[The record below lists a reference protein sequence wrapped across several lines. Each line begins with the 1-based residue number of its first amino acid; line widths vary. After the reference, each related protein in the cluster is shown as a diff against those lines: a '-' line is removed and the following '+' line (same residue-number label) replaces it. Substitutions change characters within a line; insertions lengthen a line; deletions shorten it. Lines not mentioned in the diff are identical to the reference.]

1 MQGNYEKLI
10 SVLNHGENLVEF
22 LSSQDDSCDKIFKSE
37 FKLLGKGGSGTV
49 YEYTFDKKKYAVKE
63 TKTELIKIPNS
74 SQLTAEEYASKRF
87 VGNLIRQN
95 LFIKINSGSL
105 IPRIFYDIKDDCYME
120 GDISFP
126 LLYDKSKKITF
137 HNPYLCKEEYY
148 SEYAIGLL
156 CAQFYKKSMSIH
168 FIDIYAFNACF
179 EKQEKGY
186 INDYIFMEKLDND
199 LNNVL
204 DCIKNDVNLFYSLFV
219 QLFHTIYMYQS
230 LMISHNDLHM
240 GNIFIKYIDKD
251 TEFMGKK
258 LMNYSHFHY
267 RIGNKNIYTP
277 FVPFIIKIGD
287 FGVSVKYNDPVIGN
301 ISSIVNDW
309 ADKLIYTPNWFSKC
323 YDVVYSIFAILL
335 GRKFDKKLRPFIEK
349 IINNSLGDAVKFTD
363 KGKIFI
369 YDMDRNK
376 INEEISRMKVE
387 TLEKNFGHVTA
398 EELLFDKSIFP
409 VSFYKKPSKGRI
421 ITLGQI

>member
-1 MQGNYEKLI
+1 
-10 SVLNHGENLVEF
+10 
-22 LSSQDDSCDKIFKSE
+22 
-37 FKLLGKGGSGTV
+37 
-49 YEYTFDKKKYAVKE
+49 
-63 TKTELIKIPNS
+63 
-74 SQLTAEEYASKRF
+74 
-87 VGNLIRQN
+87 
-95 LFIKINSGSL
+95 
-105 IPRIFYDIKDDCYME
+105 
-120 GDISFP
+120 
-126 LLYDKSKKITF
+126 
-137 HNPYLCKEEYY
+137 
-148 SEYAIGLL
+148 
-156 CAQFYKKSMSIH
+156 
-168 FIDIYAFNACF
+168 
-179 EKQEKGY
+179 
-186 INDYIFMEKLDND
+186 
-199 LNNVL
+199 
-204 DCIKNDVNLFYSLFV
+204 
-219 QLFHTIYMYQS
+219 
-230 LMISHNDLHM
+230 M